1 MGSPPRVR
9 EPLSKRIPD
18 CSRKGIT
25 PACAGTT
32 ASCTA
37 GGSFAKDH
45 PRVCGNHP
53 FCLVE
58 PVSHP
63 GSPPRV
69 REPLSEIAKAIP
81 QVGITPACAGT
92 TLTQKTNSIT
102 LRDHPRVC
110 GNHGSTRWDST
121 VPQGSPPRVREPLCI
136 YGHDIDK
143 VGITPACAGTTR
155 QDNGQ
160 RRAGEDH
167 PRVCGNHPRSRKL
180 RPFWTGS
187 PPRVREPQIEDLD
200 ELEADRIT
208 PACAGTTLMKTVY
221 DFTDGDHPR
230 VCGNHDGPG
239 GNRTRKK
246 GSPPRVR
253 EPPALEERHDRVPG
267 ITPAC
272 AGTTP

>member
-208 PACAGTTLMKTVY
+208 PACAGTT
-221 DFTDGDHPR
+221 
-230 VCGNHDGPG
+230 
-239 GNRTRKK
+239 
-246 GSPPRVR
+246 
-253 EPPALEERHDRVPG
+253 
-267 ITPAC
+267 
-272 AGTTP
+272 

>member
-1 MGSPPRVR
+1 MR

-69 REPLSEIAKAIP
+69 REPLMSFIANLQLIR
-81 QVGITPACAGT
+81 ITPACAGT
-92 TLTQKTNSIT
+92 T
-102 LRDHPRVC
+102 RVYA
-110 GNHGSTRWDST
+110 
-121 VPQGSPPRVREPLCI
+121 PQGSPPRVREPLCI

-208 PACAGTTLMKTVY
+208 PACAGTT
-221 DFTDGDHPR
+221 
-230 VCGNHDGPG
+230 
-239 GNRTRKK
+239 
-246 GSPPRVR
+246 
-253 EPPALEERHDRVPG
+253 
-267 ITPAC
+267 
-272 AGTTP
+272 